1 MVNEVK
7 FTLAMDGGTAVV
19 TDLDQVGRKLVDVN
33 TKLKDA
39 GSGADAFGGST
50 RTVGNQLRGFGGDVD
65 GAKGSVDA
73 LANGLKSAFIGSSV
87 AVGLIGLK
95 NTMMDFTQAMVQ
107 AQIQVD
113 QLRNGLNFAVG
124 RSNAAGELNF
134 IRESSKALGLEFV
147 STSQQYMKL
156 AASARGTSL
165 EGQKVH
171 DVFTAVAQASTVMGL
186 SAEQTSGALLSI
198 SQMISKNTVMS
209 EELKGQ
215 LGESLPGAFQIA
227 ASAMGVTTEQL
238 NKMLETGQVLAE
250 DFLPKFANELTKRTA
265 PAVEEASQSMQA
277 SVNRMSN
284 SWTELKQVVAQSGV
298 GDFFK
303 ADMKIINDALT
314 STAKDMQVAKAE
326 GAGFLGQFGALMKG
340 VVLFLNPINLVNYQF
355 QDLEKNLIDAQGE
368 LKKTIIALEKEPN
381 NIWLKNAAHNTQ
393 EYIDK
398 LREAQ
403 TRQIQLIGTYE
414 SGDDRKIKA
423 FNAEL
428 SQASAAKAKAINGY
442 SDVLQGLSGVNVN
455 FQKHLSQLK
464 AGMDAGIVTQEKYVE
479 DVKTLIEKEGG
490 VRKEAA
496 KAQSDVGNTI
506 AANIARANESALLEI
521 EMGSKVAASDRFR
534 ITTLSQIS
542 EELRKKNITL
552 ERAIA
557 LESAMHDVEVNM
569 ATSEA
574 ALKAAKPAADAAK
587 DQEKAISALLD
598 AGQKELDQIDA
609 KIKKQ
614 IETNEQIGLT
624 KAQVF
629 DLNAARQM
637 QSALDDEEYAQA
649 VRNAAVYAGEYKDAY
664 LQYANAL
671 DLAAEKRRK
680 LAGLDAVGASKK
692 AANEAFKEW
701 EKTAD
706 KINDALTDA
715 LMRGFE
721 SGKGFAESLRDS
733 VVSVFKSMAAIK
745 IRAIVE
751 PVGQAA
757 AGLFGFGGAAN
768 AGNTVSGLS
777 NLASIGGAGFQAIT
791 GSLAGASAASLG
803 YANAVGAVGGD
814 ALGGLIAANGGW
826 AGVSTMA
833 TAGEV
838 GALGTA
844 AGAGAGSITGALA
857 SIGPAG
863 WAAIAAG
870 AVLALQDHGKPTS
883 NTGNAAANY
892 DRAGNRTGYEVFGGS
907 SESVDKMLATLQDTY
922 TKTAQA
928 LGIGAAATRFWYGGN
943 TGKNGESPNFALGG
957 KAGGKEFYQGETTSS
972 DAAISLAASR
982 AVFAALQGSDLPAYL
997 SKMFDGLNAASM
1009 TQEQINNTLAYGQS
1023 LKQVRDALLET
1034 REPLQILKDNV
1045 AQGFAALGTSAERFK
1060 TDFVRAIDAGI
1071 TPTSLAQWQGLQ
1083 TAMNDLAV
1091 ASGKASDAVKSAA
1104 RSIAD
1109 IANERTRLQDRLD
1122 ELTLT
1127 SAQLLDKQRNA
1138 IDDSNRSLFDQ
1149 VTAQESLKAATD
1161 SAASAAEA
1169 MAQRVGGALASL
1181 ADARVSLQSQLLAAQ
1196 GNSIGA
1202 LDLTRK
1208 TELAKLTDGLSSTD
1222 AESVTAAYAY
1232 NTALEDQ
1239 IKALN
1244 DSKAAAEAAASA
1256 QARAAS
1262 EAQSA
1267 ADRIGS
1273 AWQSITD
1280 SIFSEV
1286 QRIRGLMGGGSA
1298 QSYAQAQAKYS
1309 ITTAQARAGDQD
1321 AARLLPALS
1330 QTLLTLAESNATSL
1344 TELRRIQG
1352 QTSSSLDFTGRGFAS
1367 QYGLSI
1373 PKLDT
1378 GTNMVP
1384 QDMFALIHKGE
1395 AVIPKAYNPVK
1406 ADGKSNAELLA
1417 ELREVRALMAEIR
1430 DSSRDTA
1437 KSTRTTEKT
1446 IVAVTEGGTG
1456 MLIAANSEIP
1466 VTVLM

>member
-39 GSGADAFGGST
+39 GSGADAFGGSM

-73 LANGLKSAFIGSSV
+73 LAHGMKSAFIGSSV

-95 NTMMDFTQAMVQ
+95 NTMIDFTQSMVQ

-134 IRESSKALGLEFV
+134 IRESSRTLGLEFV
-147 STSQQYMKL
+147 STSLQYMKL
-156 AASARGTSL
+156 AAAARETSL
-165 EGQKVH
+165 EGKKAR
-171 DVFTAVAQASTVMGL
+171 DIFTAVAQASTVMGL
-186 SAEQTSGALLSI
+186 SADQTSGSLLAI
-198 SQMISKNTVMS
+198 SQMISKNTIMS

-215 LGESLPGAFQIA
+215 LAERLPGAFQIA
-227 ASAMGVTTEQL
+227 ARAMGVTTEQL
-238 NKMLETGQVLAE
+238 NKMLETGQVVAG
-250 DFLPKFANELTKRTA
+250 DFLPKFARQLSQEVA
-265 PAVEEASQSMQA
+265 PEVDAASMSMQA
-277 SVNRMSN
+277 SVNRLSN
-284 SWTELKQVVAQSGV
+284 SWTALKQVIVENGAGKSIASGMDSLSKSVAGV
-298 GDFFK
+298 AENMKNAKEQGHGFVTQL
-303 ADMKIINDALT
+303 ADLLGGSLAMMIPFVDAPRTFSDRLKEAEAELT
-314 STAKDMQVAKAE
+314 VLQKKLVIDPSNAFLKNETYQTYQYVQALREAKKAKDDLSPDYASPAE
-326 GAGFLGQFGALMKG
+326 ERRFSLSADA
-340 VVLFLNPINLVNYQF
+340 YR
-355 QDLEKNLIDAQGE
+355 EKE
-368 LKKTIIALEKEPN
+368 KLKKT
-381 NIWLKNAAHNTQ
+381 
-393 EYIDK
+393 Y
-398 LREAQ
+398 
-403 TRQIQLIGTYE
+403 
-414 SGDDRKIKA
+414 
-423 FNAEL
+423 AEL
-428 SQASAAKAKAINGY
+428 SQE
-442 SDVLQGLSGVNVN
+442 LSGVNPK
-455 FQKHLSQLK
+455 FQAHLSQLK
-464 AGMDAGIVTQEKYVE
+464 ASMDAGIITQGKYVE
-479 DVKTLIEKEGG
+479 DVKALIEKEGG

-496 KAQSDVGNTI
+496 KAKSDVGNTI
-506 AANIARANESALLEI
+506 AASIDRANEAALLEI

-557 LESAMHDVEVNM
+557 LESAMHDAEMKM
-569 ATSEA
+569 AQSEA
-574 ALKAAKPAADAAK
+574 KIKAAKDAADTAK
-587 DQEKAISALLD
+587 DQEKAITALLE

-614 IETNEQIGLT
+614 IEANEQIGLT
-624 KAQVF
+624 KEQVF
-629 DLNAARQM
+629 SLNAARQM
-637 QSALDDEEYAQA
+637 QSALADEEYAQA
-649 VRNAAVYAGEYKDAY
+649 IRNAAVYAGEYKDAY

-757 AGLFGFGGAAN
+757 AGLLGFGGAAN

-814 ALGGLIAANGGW
+814 ALGALISANGGW

-844 AGAGAGSITGALA
+844 AGAGAGAAGSITSALA
-857 SIGPAG
+857 SIGPVG

-892 DRAGNRTGYEVFGGS
+892 DSAGNRTGYEVFGGS
-907 SESVDKMLATLQDTY
+907 SEPVDRMLANLQDTY
-922 TKTAQA
+922 TKAAQA
-928 LGIGAAATRFWYGGN
+928 LGIGAAATRFTFGGN

-957 KAGGKEFYQGETTSS
+957 QAGGKEFYQAETTSS

-982 AVFAALQGSDLPAYL
+982 AVFAALQGSDLPVYL
-997 SKMFDGLNAASM
+997 AKMFDGLSASAM
-1009 TQEQINNTLAYGQS
+1009 SQDQITNTLAYAQS
-1023 LKQVRDALLET
+1023 VKQVRDALLET
-1034 REPLQILKDNV
+1034 RDPLQILKDNV
-1045 AQGFAALGTSAERFK
+1045 ARGFVALGTSAERFK
-1060 TDFVRAIDAGI
+1060 VDFVSAIDNGI
-1071 TPTSLAQWQGLQ
+1071 SPDKLAQWQSLQ
-1083 TAMNDLAV
+1083 TAMTDLAT
-1091 ASGKASDAVKSAA
+1091 ASGKASDAVKSAS

-1181 ADARVSLQSQLLAAQ
+1181 ADARASLQSQLLAAQ
-1196 GNSIGA
+1196 GDSIGA
-1202 LDLTRK
+1202 LALTRK

-1244 DSKAAAEAAASA
+1244 DAKAAAEAAASA

-1267 ADRIGS
+1267 ADRISS

-1286 QRIRGLMGGGSA
+1286 QRIRGLMGGGGA
-1298 QSYAQAQAKYS
+1298 QSYAQAQAKFS

-1352 QTSSSLDFTGRGFAS
+1352 QTSSSLDLTGRGFAS

-1384 QDMFALIHKGE
+1384 QDMLALIHKGE

-1406 ADGKSNAELLA
+1406 ANGQSNAELLA
-1417 ELREVRALMAEIR
+1417 ELRELRALLAQIR
-1430 DSSRDTA
+1430 DSSKDTA
-1437 KSTRTTEKT
+1437 SSTRAAEKT
-1446 IVAVTEGGTG
+1446 LVAVTEGGTG

>member
-33 TKLKDA
+33 TKVKDVASGMSEFNGSMLSVGRQLK
-39 GSGADAFGGST
+39 
-50 RTVGNQLRGFGGDVD
+50 GFG
-65 GAKGSVDA
+65 DA
-73 LANGLKSAFIGSSV
+73 
-87 AVGLIGLK
+87 
-95 NTMMDFTQAMVQ
+95 
-107 AQIQVD
+107 
-113 QLRNGLNFAVG
+113 
-124 RSNAAGELNF
+124 
-134 IRESSKALGLEFV
+134 
-147 STSQQYMKL
+147 
-156 AASARGTSL
+156 
-165 EGQKVH
+165 
-171 DVFTAVAQASTVMGL
+171 
-186 SAEQTSGALLSI
+186 
-198 SQMISKNTVMS
+198 
-209 EELKGQ
+209 
-215 LGESLPGAFQIA
+215 
-227 ASAMGVTTEQL
+227 
-238 NKMLETGQVLAE
+238 
-250 DFLPKFANELTKRTA
+250 
-265 PAVEEASQSMQA
+265 
-277 SVNRMSN
+277 
-284 SWTELKQVVAQSGV
+284 
-298 GDFFK
+298 
-303 ADMKIINDALT
+303 
-314 STAKDMQVAKAE
+314 
-326 GAGFLGQFGALMKG
+326 
-340 VVLFLNPINLVNYQF
+340 
-355 QDLEKNLIDAQGE
+355 
-368 LKKTIIALEKEPN
+368 
-381 NIWLKNAAHNTQ
+381 
-393 EYIDK
+393 
-398 LREAQ
+398 
-403 TRQIQLIGTYE
+403 
-414 SGDDRKIKA
+414 
-423 FNAEL
+423 
-428 SQASAAKAKAINGY
+428 QASAALAAVDASNKVGMSARAMSAALRGVPAQFTDIVVSLQSGQAPLTVLMQQGGQLKDMFGGVGNAAKALGGYMLSLINVYSVTAAAVGVLGYAYMQGAKEAHEYSKSLTLTGNAAGTTVGQLQGMAAKISQATGATQGAAAEALTAFANSSNIASASFEQFAGVALKAQKETGVAVTETAAKFSDLGKSPLESSIKLNDSMHYLTASVYEQIKALEEHGNKAGAAAIAQKAY
-442 SDVLQGLSGVNVN
+442 SDALDSSMRSLSSNLGTVEKAWRDISGVAKGAWDAMLGIGRQDSIADKIEKVQ
-455 FQKHLSQLK
+455 QKIAAAQVK
-464 AGMDAGIVTQEKYVE
+464 AGDSMFPGLKTYGASERDKALLPELQEQLRYFTLIKSSQDELARGDAKRAALQIDLQNFDARSIEMLTKKGRLDRELAVAQVEGDRLVAAGLKTQVDLNKQLADIREKYK
-479 DVKTLIEKEGG
+479 DSAKTKSEADKGLATYNDLIAKSAGLNANFTEEWNKLTAAQKAGKISIDQLTVAQAQLLSEQTFSKDAA
-490 VRKEAA
+490 KEAA
-496 KAQSDVGNTI
+496 DT
-506 AANIARANESALLEI
+506 
-521 EMGSKVAASDRFR
+521 
-534 ITTLSQIS
+534 
-542 EELRKKNITL
+542 
-552 ERAIA
+552 
-557 LESAMHDVEVNM
+557 
-569 ATSEA
+569 
-574 ALKAAKPAADAAK
+574 AK
-587 DQEKAISALLD
+587 DQEKAITALLE

-624 KAQVF
+624 KDQVF
-629 DLNAARQM
+629 SLNAARQM
-637 QSALDDEEYAQA
+637 QSALADEEYAQA
-649 VRNAAVYAGEYKDAY
+649 IRNAAVYAGEYKDAY

-671 DLAAEKRRK
+671 DLAAEERRK

-757 AGLFGFGGAAN
+757 AGLLGFGGAAN

-814 ALGGLIAANGGW
+814 AIGGLIAANGGW

-844 AGAGAGSITGALA
+844 AGAGAGAAGSITSALA
-857 SIGPAG
+857 SIGPVG

-892 DRAGNRTGYEVFGGS
+892 DSAGNRTGYEVFGGS
-907 SESVDKMLATLQDTY
+907 SEPVDRMLANLQDTY
-922 TKTAQA
+922 TKAAQA
-928 LGIGAAATRFWYGGN
+928 LGIGAAATRFTFGGN

-957 KAGGKEFYQGETTSS
+957 QAGGKEFYQAETTSS

-982 AVFAALQGSDLPAYL
+982 AVFAALQGSDLPVYL
-997 SKMFDGLNAASM
+997 AKMFDGLSASAM
-1009 TQEQINNTLAYGQS
+1009 SQDQITNTLAYAQS
-1023 LKQVRDALLET
+1023 VKQVRDALLET

-1045 AQGFAALGTSAERFK
+1045 ARGFVALGTSAERFK
-1060 TDFVRAIDAGI
+1060 VDFVSAIDNGI
-1071 TPTSLAQWQGLQ
+1071 SPDKLAQWQSLQ
-1083 TAMNDLAV
+1083 TAMTDLAT
-1091 ASGKASDAVKSAA
+1091 ASGKASDAVKSAS

-1181 ADARVSLQSQLLAAQ
+1181 ADARASLQSQLLAAQ
-1196 GNSIGA
+1196 GDSIGA
-1202 LDLTRK
+1202 LALTRK

-1244 DSKAAAEAAASA
+1244 DAKAAAEAAASA

-1267 ADRIGS
+1267 ADRISS

-1286 QRIRGLMGGGSA
+1286 QRIRGLMGGGGA
-1298 QSYAQAQAKYS
+1298 QSYAQAQAKFS

-1352 QTSSSLDFTGRGFAS
+1352 QTSSSLDLTGRGFAS

-1384 QDMFALIHKGE
+1384 QDMLALIHKGE

-1406 ADGKSNAELLA
+1406 ANGQSNAELLA
-1417 ELREVRALMAEIR
+1417 ELRELRALLAQIR
-1430 DSSRDTA
+1430 DSSKDTA
-1437 KSTRTTEKT
+1437 SSTRAAEKT
-1446 IVAVTEGGTG
+1446 LVAVTEGGTG